1 MRLILA
7 SLVFLAACE
16 TYTDATS
23 PCFGAEGEPAVS
35 RSAAPL
41 LAFAATEP
49 TPKDCNFEPIGADG

>member
-7 SLVFLAACE
+7 SLLVLAACE

-23 PCFGAEGEPAVS
+23 PCFGAVG